1 MENIRREENAHR
13 VLAGK
18 NDGKR
23 ALGKPG
29 FRWQENI

>member
-1 MENIRREENAHR
+1 VKKNAHR

-23 ALGKPG
+23 ALGRPG
-29 FRWQENI
+29 FSWQENIKMNLS